1 MLSVAS
7 VTAPAES
14 RRWACNSLSWDAALV
29 KDELISITLYVHESH
44 SHCFRSQFRR
54 AHALQASIQYILVVK
69 IVNLLQQT
77 LLVQV
82 VGDDLDGLLD
92 AGLLAV
98 NVDLGVLGSLVGSAD
113 TSELLDLTG
122 ASLLV
127 QTLGVALLG
136 LLHGNVNE
144 DLDEG
149 KRSLAVLGVGVEV
162 TGDLAVGLVGGDEGG
177 KGDGG
182 AVGEELGDLLRRV
195 SRESLDTQSIV
206 CLPRRY
212 A

>member
-1 MLSVAS
+1 VHEVLYLKCFQ
-7 VTAPAES
+7 AES
-14 RRWACNSLSWDAALV
+14 CIDLAVLV
-29 KDELISITLYVHESH
+29 EDELISITLYVHEFH
-44 SHCFRSQFRR
+44 SHCFRSHFWR
-54 AHALQASIQYILVVK
+54 AHALQPSIQYILVVQ

-98 NVDLGVLGSLVGSAD
+98 NVDLRVLGSLVGSAD
-113 TSELLDLTG
+113 ASELLDLAG

-127 QTLGVALLG
+127 QTLGVALLS
-136 LLHGNVNE
+136 LLNGDVDE

-162 TGDLAVGLVGGDEGG
+162 TGDLAVGLVGGDE
-177 KGDGG
+177 
-182 AVGEELGDLLRRV
+182 
-195 SRESLDTQSIV
+195 
-206 CLPRRY
+206 
-212 A
+212 

>member
-1 MLSVAS
+1 MHL
-7 VTAPAES
+7 
-14 RRWACNSLSWDAALV
+14 AALV
-29 KDELISITLYVHESH
+29 KDEWISITLYVHGFRSR
-44 SHCFRSQFRR
+44 CFRSQFRR

-127 QTLGVALLG
+127 ETLGVALLG

-206 CLPRRY
+206 RLPRRY

>member
-1 MLSVAS
+1 MA
-7 VTAPAES
+7 
-14 RRWACNSLSWDAALV
+14 R
-29 KDELISITLYVHESH
+29 
-44 SHCFRSQFRR
+44 F
-54 AHALQASIQYILVVK
+54 ALQSSIQYISFVE

-77 LLVQV
+77 LLLQV
-82 VGDDLDGLLD
+82 VGDDLHGLLD

-98 NVDLGVLGSLVGSAD
+98 DVDLRVLGSLVGRTD
-113 TSELLDLTG
+113 TSELLDLAG

-136 LLHGNVNE
+136 LLNGNVNE

-195 SRESLDTQSIV
+195 SQEASDNHSSV
-206 CLPRRY
+206 CLPQRY